1 MFEVIEWYA
10 GAGAAEEHANNSPT
24 DAPVLNL
31 LTRHTKAPSRASST
45 TVATNRATLRSWAS
59 ESNRGEPG
67 SARPLDPLT
76 RPTDSATSA
85 CLSRW
90 APIAVAAPR
99 QTGPEHE
106 DPGHEGHEEHGEDG
120 DLDVVRQMAEQM
132 DPGGPPSRL
141 L

>member
-1 MFEVIEWYA
+1 MFQVIERYA
-10 GAGAAEEHANNSPT
+10 GAGAADEQAKNSPT
-24 DAPVLNL
+24 AAAALNL
-31 LTRHTKAPSRASST
+31 LIRRTKAPSRASGT
-45 TVATNRATLRSWAS
+45 TVAANRATLRSWAS

-99 QTGPEHE
+99 QTGP
-106 DPGHEGHEEHGEDG
+106 
-120 DLDVVRQMAEQM
+120 
-132 DPGGPPSRL
+132 
-141 L
+141 